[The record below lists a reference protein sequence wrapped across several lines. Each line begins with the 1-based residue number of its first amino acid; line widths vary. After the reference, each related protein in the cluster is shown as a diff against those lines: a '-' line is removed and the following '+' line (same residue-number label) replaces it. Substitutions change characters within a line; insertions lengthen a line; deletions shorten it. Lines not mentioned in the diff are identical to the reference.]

1 MVKHFFRHLIN
12 GLRGKFIY
20 PAFQKTRMKYKENVC
35 WFRVQSVMEHL
46 KEKLLGTKDQSLW
59 PLFRSGREFENFQ
72 PWRDWNPFE
81 INELWL
87 PRTYLGF
94 PFQQLFSTISFPIVV
109 HFLHFT
115 LAQLTL
121 LIQLFQLTIGNLCSI
136 NWFKQYKQCERWKQ
150 CK

>member
-94 PFQQLFSTISFPIVV
+94 PFQQHFSMISFSISVQFFVFHTNSADSSYRICHLTFISTHPI
-109 HFLHFT
+109 FCSE
-115 LAQLTL
+115 AQ
-121 LIQLFQLTIGNLCSI
+121 QRSI
-136 NWFKQYKQCERWKQ
+136 LP
-150 CK
+150 